1 MEKIIDS
8 MPLKEAEKDKVII
21 LFYLSM
27 KLLGKDLKKRYL
39 KKSNLQKIYK
49 LKFIE
54 ECSELSER
62 A

>member
-1 MEKIIDS
+1 MVDA
-8 MPLKEAEKDKVII
+8 MPLEEAEKDKVLI

-27 KLLGKDLKKRYL
+27 KFLGKDLKKRYL
-39 KKSNLQKIYK
+39 KRSNILKIYK

-54 ECSELSER
+54 ECPQLSEK